1 MESTTL
7 PAPTPVVSQP
17 TAELPSA
24 DLLPEGFVWTPEI
37 ERMANAIGE
46 QIRLDSPGMMVSG
59 AQRNGKSSACAYL
72 AAVLPSVIG
81 YPLHVVI
88 WNIPGD
94 EKYTVRAFLQE
105 RLAQC
110 NYDAISHRDVAV
122 LRKRLI
128 DVLVERT
135 AQRAARRIVMI
146 VDEAQNL
153 SHEDFKRLVHI
164 FNELNSRSIRP
175 FIVLVGQPELKNLT
189 DQWTAMNSMQFV
201 GRFCSRK
208 HDFLGIELADL
219 EAVLAGFDDEED
231 PEVSA
236 AFRVAPRAYAEGWR
250 IAHLAPLIAD
260 AVRAVASAQNVQE
273 AVRLPMQYL
282 RGCLLSMLYRIV
294 QDGMR
299 PQLFQPALAMQC
311 LIDSGFADVLQ
322 YYIRKENKGSA
333 GTGGRRRA
341 AKEGGQ

>member
-1 MESTTL
+1 
-7 PAPTPVVSQP
+7 
-17 TAELPSA
+17 
-24 DLLPEGFVWTPEI
+24 
-37 ERMANAIGE
+37 MATAIGE

-94 EKYTVRAFLQE
+94 EKYTLRAFLQE

-208 HDFLGIELADL
+208 HDFLGIDLADL

-236 AFRVAPRAYAEGWR
+236 AFRVAPRAYSEGWR
-250 IAHLAPLIAD
+250 IAHLAPLIVD
-260 AVRAVASAQNVQE
+260 AVRAVSDKQNIQE
-273 AVRLPMQYL
+273 SVRLPMQYL

-299 PQLFQPALAMQC
+299 PQLFPPAMAIQC

-333 GTGGRRRA
+333 GAGTGGKRRA
-341 AKEGGQ
+341 AKEGAQ